1 MPNML
6 KCTFTD
12 AVYLV
17 DLSKTLLPLSSNTK
31 NHTEN
36 KGSRNRT
43 LRKYKRLPKK
53 LEENNMSSDYIDEV
67 QL

>member
-1 MPNML
+1 MRG
-6 KCTFTD
+6 K
-12 AVYLV
+12 
-17 DLSKTLLPLSSNTK
+17 SSNTK

-53 LEENNMSSDYIDEV
+53 LEENKMSSDYIDEV